1 MKLFRLCMIFIC
13 AAYLNAAEINYERN
27 DVCTV
32 RKIKLYQYPKWV
44 SQIKLH
50 SGKVILF
57 SSPKSMFEF
66 YYKPKLYADYGYTD
80 KSDIRS
86 ILVTDF
92 MTLDSIDATKAYF
105 VYGSSNISGAG
116 DDLPA
121 FAKKIDAQNYAKKY
135 NGKRVL
141 PFDQVSFGLIKLLNN
156 DI

>member
-1 MKLFRLCMIFIC
+1 MVFMC
-13 AAYLNAAEINYERN
+13 AVYLNAAEINYTKN

-44 SQIKLH
+44 SQITLH
-50 SGKVILF
+50 GGKKIQF

-66 YYKPKLYADYGYTD
+66 YYKPKLYRDYGYTS
-80 KSDIRS
+80 KADIRS
-86 ILVTDF
+86 ITVTDF
-92 MTLDSIDATKAYF
+92 ITLKHIDATKAFF

-121 FAKKIDAQNYAKKY
+121 FSKKIDAQNYAKKY

-141 PFDQVSFGLIKLLNN
+141 SFEKVSVGLIRLLNN